1 MSEHAED
8 ELMLHIGETDFLMTR
23 ENAVLFTFFGRL
35 ATRNHVF
42 LITGETEDEVMTGS
56 YIFAHATA
64 FNALA
69 SFMAEYD
76 YPARLNHLEV
86 PDGDETAFQRS
97 LDQLGGEDIE
107 DFIPDD
113 WT

>member
-1 MSEHAED
+1 MSEHEGHAED

-42 LITGETEDEVMTGS
+42 LITEETDEEGITSGS

-76 YPARLNHLEV
+76 YPARLNSLEV
-86 PDGDETAFQRS
+86 PQCDEDAFERS
-97 LDQLGGEDIE
+97 LDQS
-107 DFIPDD
+107 
-113 WT
+113 

>member
-1 MSEHAED
+1 MSHSED

-23 ENAVLFTFFGRL
+23 GNAVLFTFFGRL

-42 LITGETEDEVMTGS
+42 LITGEEDEGVTTGS

-64 FNALA
+64 YNALV
-69 SFMAEYD
+69 SFMAEYE
-76 YPARLNHLEV
+76 YPARLNSLDV
-86 PDGDETAFQRS
+86 PQCDEDAFQRS
-97 LDQLGGEDIE
+97 LEQIGGEEIE